1 MNGSSHDYATN
12 KLNQIE
18 FFFFIRPKPLGQAL
32 SQERGLRVP
41 VAIAAQ
47 QQQLHESF
55 RW

>member
-1 MNGSSHDYATN
+1 MTMVETSST
-12 KLNQIE
+12 KSS
-18 FFFFIRPKPLGQAL
+18 FFFSIRPKPLGQAL